1 MSGEKKDRKFL
12 AFLCVTALVGL
23 ANILLNGV
31 YGALLPYLLCTGLS
45 VPALFFNYTL
55 CRWGNRLQLWI
66 NGVHFEKDYTDR
78 EPSEDQ
84 LRISK
89 IVLWTV
95 FGAGL
100 CISLATIFIG

>member
-31 YGALLPYLLCTGLS
+31 YGAFLPYLLCTGLS
-45 VPALFFNYTL
+45 VPALFFNYTI
-55 CRWGNRLQLWI
+55 CRWGNR
-66 NGVHFEKDYTDR
+66 NR
-78 EPSEDQ
+78 EPGEDQ
-84 LRISK
+84 LRSIK

>member
-1 MSGEKKDRKFL
+1 MSGEKRDRKFL

-31 YGALLPYLLCTGLS
+31 YGAFLPYLLCTGIS
-45 VPALFFNYTL
+45 VPALFFNYTS
-55 CRWGNRLQLWI
+55 CRWGNR
-66 NGVHFEKDYTDR
+66 NR

-84 LRISK
+84 LRSIK

>member
-1 MSGEKKDRKFL
+1 MSGEKRDRKFL

-31 YGALLPYLLCTGLS
+31 YGAFLPYLLCTGIS
-45 VPALFFNYTL
+45 VPALFFNYTI
-55 CRWGNRLQLWI
+55 CRWGNR
-66 NGVHFEKDYTDR
+66 NR